1 MITPAVVEE
10 IKRLLDS
17 GHLSQRTIARQLG
30 VSRGT
35 VNAIALGKRL
45 EPGPDQNPDP
55 GFAAPEGP
63 LTRCPGCGGLVMMP
77 CLLCHV
83 RAMRERERWP
93 TDTPNRPAAPRRDRQ
108 APCTSPIDR
117 RRTRRPSDR
126 S

>member
-1 MITPAVVEE
+1 MITPAMVEE

-17 GHLSQRTIARQLG
+17 GHLSQRTIARQVG

-35 VNAIALGKRL
+35 VNAIAQGKRL
-45 EPGPDQNPDP
+45 EPAPAQNPAP

-77 CLLCHV
+77 CVLC
-83 RAMRERERWP
+83 RLRSMRERWP
-93 TDTPNRPAAPRRDRQ
+93 NDTPNRPAAPHRDRQ

-117 RRTRRPSDR
+117 SRTRRPSDR
-126 S
+126 P